1 MKVKVIVAGLLIIA
15 SVSGYSQSAG
25 VDSTNILKKQQKV
38 LAVEKRL
45 VDNKLK
51 LEEMQKSLTLKS
63 DAHQK
68 SLNQSQE
75 SADKN
80 KDAADNLQSNSDS
93 KKDSRR
99 ADKAASQAR
108 RDAKRSRK
116 AESRKNSVD
125 DDIKSLQNKID
136 KDEKELGKLKSDV
149 G

>member
-15 SVSGYSQSAG
+15 SASGYSQSVG

-51 LEEMQKSLTLKS
+51 LEEMQKSLTSKEN
-63 DAHQK
+63 AHQK
-68 SLNQSQE
+68 SLGQSQE

-80 KDAADNLQSNSDS
+80 KDAAENLQSNSDS

-116 AESRKNSVD
+116 AESRMNSVD
-125 DDIKSLQNKID
+125 ADIKSLQNKID
-136 KDEKELGKLKSDV
+136 KDEKELEKLKTDV

>member
-15 SVSGYSQSAG
+15 SVSGYSQSLG

-80 KDAADNLQSNSDS
+80 KDAADNLQGNSDS

-136 KDEKELGKLKSDV
+136 KDEKELEKLKTDV